1 MIPAVSCPYCSRQ
14 FPKTQSLG
22 GHISKKHSGQ
32 SENYAVKQKKRRENK
47 PDRKARKQ
55 AKQFFFE
62 HTGRDPAAFRQKI
75 TEIKKIFLKL
85 GDDPKPQPQEQE
97 ELEQDLAV
105 IICNAKNQKQRS

>member
-32 SENYAVKQKKRRENK
+32 SENYAAKQKKRRENK

-75 TEIKKIFLKL
+75 TEIKKILLKL
-85 GDDPKPQPQEQE
+85 QADPKPQERE

>member
-32 SENYAVKQKKRRENK
+32 SVNYAAKQAKRRDNEQ
-47 PDRKARKQ
+47 DRLARTE
-55 AKQFFFE
+55 AKQFFVA
-62 HTGRDPAAFRQKI
+62 HTGKDPAAFRQKI
-75 TEIKKIFLKL
+75 TEIKKIFLELKAN
-85 GDDPKPQPQEQE
+85 PSPQEQE

>member
-1 MIPAVSCPYCSRQ
+1 MRDENEDDREARAEA
-14 FPKTQSLG
+14 
-22 GHISKKHSGQ
+22 KK
-32 SENYAVKQKKRRENK
+32 
-47 PDRKARKQ
+47 
-55 AKQFFFE
+55 FFIE
-62 HTGRDPAAFRQKI
+62 KTGRDPAAFRQKI

>member
-32 SENYAVKQKKRRENK
+32 SESYAAKQKKRLENVHDRE
-47 PDRKARKQ
+47 ARKE
-55 AKQFFFE
+55 AKQFFVA
-62 HTGRDPAAFRQKI
+62 HTGKDPAAFRQKI
-75 TEIKKIFLKL
+75 TEIKKILLKL
-85 GDDPKPQPQEQE
+85 KADPNPQEQE

-105 IICNAKNQKQRS
+105 IICNAQNQKQRS